1 MQESIAQNEPEN
13 GTVKSRRKVW
23 IAVLLSA
30 AVIVLVVAVLEAAG
44 VTSMLNRL
52 TGSVT
57 ALFKDEDDSLTIVA
71 VYSEDGQQSN
81 FLRGAEMAVSR
92 VNENDQGVLGR
103 KLNLKTISEPVYLED
118 RGLET
123 AVEDTLKLSGRI
135 AKTKN
140 LLAVV
145 GHEWSDTA
153 VTASSIYNLNDV
165 LYFATHATADSLT
178 NHSFDTVFAL
188 QPDNSTNSGVV
199 ATYALKSGLRRFIVL
214 SDKTDYGMES
224 ANFFM
229 ASTTTAGA
237 DIVYR
242 GYLSSNRQS
251 TEQLLM
257 FILDNQLFKR
267 TDFDA
272 LFIVSSSLDA
282 TGDFI
287 KSARELGLDV
297 PILGMEYMFSSTL
310 ERLAGK
316 KNMKNVAGVSLFDRD
331 DISKD
336 AQAFV
341 SDFSGLYGQ
350 MPDLDAA
357 LGYDAI
363 MLVRDVANKAGTTEP
378 DKVADTLKIARY
390 KTPFKGVTGPLI
402 FDRNGLITD
411 TEVFI
416 VQHDGKEFHTVE
428 TYQIPTDWAKVSQ
441 NKLEDEGTLD
451 TLPTGVTAPA
461 EEQADQ

>member
-1 MQESIAQNEPEN
+1 M
-13 GTVKSRRKVW
+13 
-23 IAVLLSA
+23 
-30 AVIVLVVAVLEAAG
+30 
-44 VTSMLNRL
+44 
-52 TGSVT
+52 
-57 ALFKDEDDSLTIVA
+57 
-71 VYSEDGQQSN
+71 
-81 FLRGAEMAVSR
+81 
-92 VNENDQGVLGR
+92 
-103 KLNLKTISEPVYLED
+103 
-118 RGLET
+118 
-123 AVEDTLKLSGRI
+123 
-135 AKTKN
+135 
-140 LLAVV
+140 V

-316 KNMKNVAGVSLFDRD
+316 K
-331 DISKD
+331 
-336 AQAFV
+336 
-341 SDFSGLYGQ
+341 
-350 MPDLDAA
+350 
-357 LGYDAI
+357 
-363 MLVRDVANKAGTTEP
+363 
-378 DKVADTLKIARY
+378 KI
-390 KTPFKGVTGPLI
+390 
-402 FDRNGLITD
+402 
-411 TEVFI
+411 
-416 VQHDGKEFHTVE
+416 
-428 TYQIPTDWAKVSQ
+428 
-441 NKLEDEGTLD
+441 
-451 TLPTGVTAPA
+451 
-461 EEQADQ
+461 